1 MLAQI
6 LICHSVEDKQKEI
19 RMMVKIYYLYF
30 MITLSVFSIT
40 LTSFQAFSVEEIWED
55 YERLGEMVK
64 DIRNGNKDDDKVDYN
79 KFKDSAVYKNAEK
92 DVRNCIDLA
101 NKVGEKLG
109 DYEIVR
115 CFENTNYFEEKYVD
129 DEDGQNTEEV
139 NRQDSD
145 NQNMTRT
152 DDVSDADRRDQEQEQ
167 EQQQQQE
174 RPTSDTSDTSASED
188 VTENNLINELVKTG
202 KFTQDEAKE
211 FVSQNMLSGAN
222 ITSASNDVSANE
234 TQATHTEEQQ
244 QEQEQQQQQQQEQV
258 DQNKTRL
265 QIMANA
271 SQTESSE
278 FDSNLTEGCNS
289 SYPEICITTYSSK
302 LICADIPYRNF
313 KVILPDPHGFD
324 SDADGI
330 GCEE

>member
-1 MLAQI
+1 MA
-6 LICHSVEDKQKEI
+6 
-19 RMMVKIYYLYF
+19 KIYYLYF
-30 MITLSVFSIT
+30 MITTLSVYSIT
-40 LTSFQAFSVEEIWED
+40 VTSFQAFAVEEIWED
-55 YERLGEMVK
+55 YERGEEMVK
-64 DIRNGNKDDDKVDYN
+64 DIRNGDKDDDNVDYN
-79 KFKDSAVYKNAEK
+79 KFKDSLVYKNARE

-129 DEDGQNTEEV
+129 DEGQNTEEV
-139 NRQDSD
+139 NRQVSD
-145 NQNMTRT
+145 NQNMTRS
-152 DDVSDADRRDQEQEQ
+152 DDVSDADRQRQEQ

-174 RPTSDTSDTSASED
+174 QEQQQQQKRPTSNTSDTLTSD
-188 VTENNLINELVKTG
+188 DITDGITENNLINELVKTG
-202 KFTQDEAKE
+202 KFTEDEAKE

-222 ITSASNDVSANE
+222 ITSTSDATANE
-234 TQATHTEEQQ
+234 TQATHTDKQRE
-244 QEQEQQQQQQQEQV
+244 EQEQQQQQEEQV
-258 DQNKTRL
+258 DQNQTRP
-265 QIMANA
+265 QVMVNAN
-271 SQTESSE
+271 QTETSE
-278 FDSNLTEGCNS
+278 SDSNSLKGCDS

-302 LICADIPYRNF
+302 LICADIPFRDF

>member
-1 MLAQI
+1 
-6 LICHSVEDKQKEI
+6 
-19 RMMVKIYYLYF
+19 MMVKIYYLYF
-30 MITLSVFSIT
+30 MITTLSVYSIT
-40 LTSFQAFSVEEIWED
+40 VTSFQAFAVEEIWED
-55 YERLGEMVK
+55 YETMGEMVK
-64 DIRNGNKDDDKVDYN
+64 DIRNGDKDDDNVDYN
-79 KFKDSAVYKNAEK
+79 KFKDSLVYKNAME

-129 DEDGQNTEEV
+129 DEEGQNTEEV
-139 NRQDSD
+139 NLQDSD
-145 NQNMTRT
+145 NQNMTRSN
-152 DDVSDADRRDQEQEQ
+152 DVSDADRQQQQEQKQIQQQEQ

-174 RPTSDTSDTSASED
+174 RPASNTSDTSTSDD

-202 KFTQDEAKE
+202 KFTPDEAKE
-211 FVSQNMLSGAN
+211 FVSQNRLSDAY
-222 ITSASNDVSANE
+222 ITSTSDATANE
-234 TQATHTEEQQ
+234 TQVTHTDEQRK
-244 QEQEQQQQQQQEQV
+244 EQEQQQQQEEQG
-258 DQNKTRL
+258 DQNQTRP
-265 QIMANA
+265 QVMVNA
-271 SQTESSE
+271 SQTENSQSE
-278 FDSNLTEGCNS
+278 SNSLEGCDT

-302 LICADIPYRNF
+302 LICADIPFRNF